1 MAGPVSE
8 KVSSHLKVTSSQ
20 SVQQQKECDDLKEIS
35 ADPVSEQNFQ
45 SKVDVGRSYYLQ
57 LLFKYMEVKP
67 FGIFSRDL
75 YCVLFV
81 CEN

>member
-1 MAGPVSE
+1 M
-8 KVSSHLKVTSSQ
+8 
-20 SVQQQKECDDLKEIS
+20 QQQKECDDLKEIS
-35 ADPVSEQNFQ
+35 ADPVSEQNFAFQ

-67 FGIFSRDL
+67 FEIFFRDL

-81 CEN
+81 